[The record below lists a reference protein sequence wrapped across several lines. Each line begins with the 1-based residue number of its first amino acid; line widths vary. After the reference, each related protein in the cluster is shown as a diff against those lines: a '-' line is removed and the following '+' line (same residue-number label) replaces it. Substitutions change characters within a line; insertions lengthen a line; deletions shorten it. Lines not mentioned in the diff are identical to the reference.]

1 MNKIGVI
8 YTIISGM
15 LFGVNPLIV
24 TIAYNYGYDALSI
37 GFYRYLLAI
46 PVLLILCKLKKV
58 ILRVE
63 KMDVT
68 KMLLI
73 GIFGMSMT
81 SLFLSLSYKYLSVG
95 LATTLHFLYPM
106 FVTVISI
113 LLFKEKVVL
122 GKIVCILMSFIGMI
136 LIADADN
143 TINIWGVF
151 LSILSGITY
160 AIYLVSIE
168 RTNIMKKYNS
178 LFVSLCISSISA
190 VFFFFMMCLFQKVRI
205 PNTINE
211 IVVLICIAVLCQVI
225 AVVSLQLGIKY
236 IGSTN
241 AAVFSVFEPLTSNVV
256 GCIFL
261 KETLTLKK
269 AEGCILIL
277 LAVVLMSY
285 ISLKSERCNKHN

>member
-58 ILRVE
+58 RLRVE

-81 SLFLSLSYKYLSVG
+81 SLFLSSSYKYLSVG

-205 PNTINE
+205 PYTINE
-211 IVVLICIAVLCQVI
+211 VVVLICVAVLCQVI